1 MSEVEQYL
9 GKLDAGRK
17 KDADKLRFDLILPEF
32 EEAMAHVLTH
42 GAKEYGAN
50 NWQKVAGAKARYT
63 GALQRHLNQYRKGY
77 MYDLDSDCNNLAQIA
92 VNAMFLYWF
101 ERQPQL
107 MCMAEDQLL
116 VARAAL
122 TENIDGGLRNAD
134 KILSGID
141 NRVLAAATGTKQDC
155 ATSREADT
163 ACESGF
169 TTSRYK

>member
-1 MSEVEQYL
+1 MSE
-9 GKLDAGRK
+9 GRK
-17 KDADKLRFDLILPEF
+17 KDQDKLRFDLILPEF

-50 NWQKVAGAKARYT
+50 NWQKVDDAKARYT
-63 GALQRHLNQYRKGY
+63 GALQRHLNQWRKGY

-101 ERQPQL
+101 EHRLTNPNVTPVTVTKEGVL
-107 MCMAEDQLL
+107 AEC
-116 VARAAL
+116 AAL
-122 TENIDGGLRNAD
+122 KENIDKGIQNAD

-155 ATSREADT
+155 ATGCEADT

-169 TTSRYK
+169 TTGRYK

>member
-1 MSEVEQYL
+1 MSE
-9 GKLDAGRK
+9 GRK

-32 EEAMAHVLTH
+32 EEAMAYVLTH

-101 ERQPQL
+101 EHQPQL
-107 MCMAEDQLL
+107 
-116 VARAAL
+116 
-122 TENIDGGLRNAD
+122 TEIPSAD

-141 NRVLAAATGTKQDC
+141 NRVLAAATGTEQNRE
-155 ATSREADT
+155 TSREVDT
-163 ACESGF
+163 TCESGF
-169 TTSRYK
+169 TTGRYE

>member
-1 MSEVEQYL
+1 MSE
-9 GKLDAGRK
+9 GRK

-50 NWQKVAGAKARYT
+50 NWQKVADAKARYT

-101 ERQPQL
+101 EHQPQL
-107 MCMAEDQLL
+107 
-116 VARAAL
+116 
-122 TENIDGGLRNAD
+122 TEIPYAD

-141 NRVLAAATGTKQDC
+141 NRVLAAATGTKQNC
-155 ATSREADT
+155 AASREVDT
-163 ACESGF
+163 TCESGF
-169 TTSRYK
+169 TTGRYE

>member
-1 MSEVEQYL
+1 MNE
-9 GKLDAGRK
+9 GRK
-17 KDADKLRFDLILPEF
+17 KDEDKLRFDLILPEF

-50 NWQKVAGAKARYT
+50 NWQKVADAKARYT

-101 ERQPQL
+101 AWQPQP
-107 MCMAEDQLL
+107 APVNKEDIL
-116 VARAAL
+116 VECAVL
-122 TENIDGGLRNAD
+122 KKSIDKGIRDAD

-155 ATSREADT
+155 ETSREADAT
-163 ACESGF
+163 CESGF
-169 TTSRYK
+169 TTGRYE

>member
-1 MSEVEQYL
+1 MSE
-9 GKLDAGRK
+9 GRK
-17 KDADKLRFDLILPEF
+17 KDEDKLRFDLILPEF

-42 GAKEYGAN
+42 GAKKYEAN
-50 NWQKVAGAKARYT
+50 NWQKVADAKARYT

-101 ERQPQL
+101 ERFPYAFKE
-107 MCMAEDQLL
+107 M
-116 VARAAL
+116 
-122 TENIDGGLRNAD
+122 TNAD

-155 ATSREADT
+155 ATSREADAT
-163 ACESGF
+163 CESGF
-169 TTSRYK
+169 TTGRYE

>member
-1 MSEVEQYL
+1 MSE
-9 GKLDAGRK
+9 GRK

-50 NWQKVAGAKARYT
+50 NWQKVDDAKARYT
-63 GALQRHLNQYRKGY
+63 GALQRHLNQWRKGY
-77 MYDLDSDCNNLAQIA
+77 MYDLDSDCINLAQIA

-101 ERQPQL
+101 ERQPCAL
-107 MCMAEDQLL
+107 GIAKEDILAEY
-116 VARAAL
+116 AAL
-122 TENIDGGLRNAD
+122 EASIDKGIPDAD
-134 KILSGID
+134 KVLSGID

-169 TTSRYK
+169 TTGRYE

>member
-1 MSEVEQYL
+1 MSE
-9 GKLDAGRK
+9 GRK
-17 KDADKLRFDLILPEF
+17 KDEDKLRFDLIVPEF

-50 NWQKVAGAKARYT
+50 NWQKVADAKARYT

-77 MYDLDSDCNNLAQIA
+77 IYDLDSDCNNLAQIA

-101 ERQPQL
+101 EIFPYVL
-107 MCMAEDQLL
+107 KEM
-116 VARAAL
+116 
-122 TENIDGGLRNAD
+122 TSAD

-155 ATSREADT
+155 ATSGSTDAT
-163 ACESGF
+163 CESGF
-169 TTSRYK
+169 TTGRYE

>member
-1 MSEVEQYL
+1 MNE
-9 GKLDAGRK
+9 GRK
-17 KDADKLRFDLILPEF
+17 KDEDKLRFDLILPEF

-101 ERQPQL
+101 EHQPQL
-107 MCMAEDQLL
+107 
-116 VARAAL
+116 
-122 TENIDGGLRNAD
+122 TEIPSAD

-155 ATSREADT
+155 AASGSADT

-169 TTSRYK
+169 TTSRYE

>member
-1 MSEVEQYL
+1 MSE
-9 GKLDAGRK
+9 GRK

-50 NWQKVAGAKARYT
+50 NWQKVDDAKARYT
-63 GALQRHLNQYRKGY
+63 GALQRHLNQWRKGY

-101 ERQPQL
+101 EHQPQL
-107 MCMAEDQLL
+107 
-116 VARAAL
+116 
-122 TENIDGGLRNAD
+122 TEILCAD

-163 ACESGF
+163 TGESRF
-169 TTSRYK
+169 TTGRYK

>member
-1 MSEVEQYL
+1 MSE
-9 GKLDAGRK
+9 GRK
-17 KDADKLRFDLILPEF
+17 KDEDKLRFDLILPEF

-42 GAKEYGAN
+42 GAKKYEAN
-50 NWQKVAGAKARYT
+50 NWQKVADAKARYT

-101 ERQPQL
+101 EHQPQL
-107 MCMAEDQLL
+107 
-116 VARAAL
+116 
-122 TENIDGGLRNAD
+122 TEIPSAD

-141 NRVLAAATGTKQDC
+141 NRVLAAATGTEQNRE
-155 ATSREADT
+155 TSRETDA

-169 TTSRYK
+169 TTGRYE

>member
-1 MSEVEQYL
+1 MSE
-9 GKLDAGRK
+9 GRK

-101 ERQPQL
+101 EHQPSAL
-107 MCMAEDQLL
+107 GTAKEDILAECAVLK
-116 VARAAL
+116 
-122 TENIDGGLRNAD
+122 ESIDKGIQNAD

-163 ACESGF
+163 TCESGF
-169 TTSRYK
+169 TTGRYE

>member
-1 MSEVEQYL
+1 MNE
-9 GKLDAGRK
+9 GRK
-17 KDADKLRFDLILPEF
+17 KDEDKLRFDLILPEF

-42 GAKEYGAN
+42 GAKKYEAN
-50 NWQKVAGAKARYT
+50 NWQKVADAKARYT

-101 ERQPQL
+101 ERHPYVL
-107 MCMAEDQLL
+107 KEM
-116 VARAAL
+116 
-122 TENIDGGLRNAD
+122 TNAD

-155 ATSREADT
+155 ATSREVDT
-163 ACESGF
+163 TRESGF
-169 TTSRYK
+169 TTGRYE

>member
-1 MSEVEQYL
+1 MSE
-9 GKLDAGRK
+9 GRK
-17 KDADKLRFDLILPEF
+17 KDQDKLRFDLILPEF

-50 NWQKVAGAKARYT
+50 NWQKVDDAKARYT
-63 GALQRHLNQYRKGY
+63 GALQRHLNQWRKGY

-101 ERQPQL
+101 EHQPRSL
-107 MCMAEDQLL
+107 GIAKEDILAECAVLK
-116 VARAAL
+116 
-122 TENIDGGLRNAD
+122 ESIDKGIQNAD

-169 TTSRYK
+169 TTGRYK

>member
-1 MSEVEQYL
+1 MSE
-9 GKLDAGRK
+9 GRK
-17 KDADKLRFDLILPEF
+17 KDQDKLRFDLILPEF

-50 NWQKVAGAKARYT
+50 NWQKVEGAKARYT
-63 GALQRHLNQYRKGY
+63 GALQRHLNQWRKGY

-101 ERQPQL
+101 DHQPCPLDIAKEAILADCAVLKESIDKGIQN
-107 MCMAEDQLL
+107 A
-116 VARAAL
+116 
-122 TENIDGGLRNAD
+122 NIV
-134 KILSGID
+134 LSGID

-155 ATSREADT
+155 ATSRAADT
-163 ACESGF
+163 TCESGF

>member
-1 MSEVEQYL
+1 MSE
-9 GKLDAGRK
+9 GRK
-17 KDADKLRFDLILPEF
+17 KDEDKLRFDLILPEF

-50 NWQKVAGAKARYT
+50 NWQKVADAKARYT

-101 ERQPQL
+101 EIFPYVL
-107 MCMAEDQLL
+107 KEM
-116 VARAAL
+116 
-122 TENIDGGLRNAD
+122 TSAD

-155 ATSREADT
+155 ETGCKVDPT
-163 ACESGF
+163 CESGF
-169 TTSRYK
+169 TTGRYE

>member
-1 MSEVEQYL
+1 MSE
-9 GKLDAGRK
+9 GRK

-50 NWQKVAGAKARYT
+50 NWQKVADAKARYT

-101 ERQPQL
+101 EWQPHSL
-107 MCMAEDQLL
+107 DKAKDGILAECAVLKESIDKGIQN
-116 VARAAL
+116 A
-122 TENIDGGLRNAD
+122 NIV
-134 KILSGID
+134 LSGID

-163 ACESGF
+163 ICESRF
-169 TTSRYK
+169 TASRYK

>member
-1 MSEVEQYL
+1 MSE
-9 GKLDAGRK
+9 GRK
-17 KDADKLRFDLILPEF
+17 KDEDKLRFDLILPEF

-50 NWQKVAGAKARYT
+50 NWQKVADAKARYT

-101 ERQPQL
+101 EIFPYVL
-107 MCMAEDQLL
+107 KEM
-116 VARAAL
+116 
-122 TENIDGGLRNAD
+122 TSAD

-155 ATSREADT
+155 ETSGSTDT
-163 ACESGF
+163 TRESGF
-169 TTSRYK
+169 TTGRYE

>member
-1 MSEVEQYL
+1 MSE
-9 GKLDAGRK
+9 GRK

-32 EEAMAHVLTH
+32 EEAMAHALTH
-42 GAKEYGAN
+42 GVKAYGVN
-50 NWQKVAGAKARYT
+50 DWQKVADARARYT
-63 GALQRHLNQYRKGY
+63 GALQRHLNQWRKGY
-77 MYDLDSDCNNLAQIA
+77 MYDLDSDCINLAQIA

-101 ERQPQL
+101 EWQLQPVPVTKN
-107 MCMAEDQLL
+107 EIL
-116 VARAAL
+116 VECAVL
-122 TENIDGGLRNAD
+122 KESIDKGIQNAD

-163 ACESGF
+163 TCESGF

>member
-1 MSEVEQYL
+1 MSE
-9 GKLDAGRK
+9 GRK
-17 KDADKLRFDLILPEF
+17 KDEDKLRFDLILPEF

-42 GAKEYGAN
+42 GAKKYGAN
-50 NWQKVAGAKARYT
+50 NWQKVANAKARYT

-101 ERQPQL
+101 EHQPQL
-107 MCMAEDQLL
+107 
-116 VARAAL
+116 
-122 TENIDGGLRNAD
+122 TEIPSAD

-155 ATSREADT
+155 ATSREIDT
-163 ACESGF
+163 TCESGF
-169 TTSRYK
+169 TTGRYE

>member
-1 MSEVEQYL
+1 MSE
-9 GKLDAGRK
+9 GRK
-17 KDADKLRFDLILPEF
+17 RDADKLRFDLILPEF

-50 NWQKVAGAKARYT
+50 NWQKVADAKARYT
-63 GALQRHLNQYRKGY
+63 GALQRHLNQWRKGY

-101 ERQPQL
+101 EHQPQL
-107 MCMAEDQLL
+107 
-116 VARAAL
+116 
-122 TENIDGGLRNAD
+122 TEILCAD

-163 ACESGF
+163 TCESGF
-169 TTSRYK
+169 TTGRYE

>member
-1 MSEVEQYL
+1 MSE
-9 GKLDAGRK
+9 GRK

-50 NWQKVAGAKARYT
+50 NWQKVEGAKARYT

-101 ERQPQL
+101 EIFPYVL
-107 MCMAEDQLL
+107 KEM
-116 VARAAL
+116 
-122 TENIDGGLRNAD
+122 TSAD

-163 ACESGF
+163 TCESGF
-169 TTSRYK
+169 TTGRYE

>member
-1 MSEVEQYL
+1 MSE
-9 GKLDAGRK
+9 GRK

-50 NWQKVAGAKARYT
+50 NWQKVADAKARYT

-101 ERQPQL
+101 EHQPQL
-107 MCMAEDQLL
+107 MEIPC
-116 VARAAL
+116 
-122 TENIDGGLRNAD
+122 AD

-163 ACESGF
+163 TCESGF
-169 TTSRYK
+169 TTGRYE